1 MSEEKEL
8 QRDTV
13 RLLRAVMK
21 ISSALNDYDTIV
33 YEKRYFKYN
42 FKRVSTTWAKAMF
55 IHTAF
60 LMKELAKEDEK
71 LLAEVYTSLDEASK
85 GITAGDESRTALI
98 LMYAKLKSALADIDS
113 MEDSRNTFYPMFLH
127 EHTQRVI
134 NQANKQYLKLI
145 EIVDKDGNDINHLIN
160 FYNDLGVKLMHYSKD
175 GEQSGDTTVGVLD
188 SQE

>member
-1 MSEEKEL
+1 MTEEEKEL
-8 QRDTV
+8 NKDTV

-42 FKRVSTTWAKAMF
+42 FKRVSTTWAKATV

-85 GITAGDESRTALI
+85 GITAGDDSRTALI
-98 LMYAKLKSALADIDS
+98 LMYAKLISAMEDIDS
-113 MEDSRNTFYPMFLH
+113 MEDSRNTFYPMFLY
-127 EHTQRVI
+127 EHSRLATRE
-134 NQANKQYLKLI
+134 AMKQYGKLI
-145 EIVDKDGNDINHLIN
+145 EIKDKDGNDIRHLIN
-160 FYNDLGVKLMHYSKD
+160 FYNDLGVKLMHYNKD
-175 GEQSGDTTVGVLD
+175 E
-188 SQE
+188 

>member
-13 RLLRAVMK
+13 KLLRAVMK

-71 LLAEVYTSLDEASK
+71 LLAEVYMSLDESSK
-85 GITAGDESRTALI
+85 GITAGDDSRTALV
-98 LMYAKLKSALADIDS
+98 LMYAKLNSVLVDIDS
-113 MEDSRNTFYPMFLH
+113 MEDSRNTFYPMFLY
-127 EHTQRVI
+127 EHTKRVI
-134 NQANKQYLKLI
+134 DEVMKQYSKLI
-145 EIVDKDGNDINHLIN
+145 EIVDKEGNDINHLIN
-160 FYNDLGVKLMHYSKD
+160 FYNELGVKLMHYSKD
-175 GEQSGDTTVGVLD
+175 GDKSGDTTVGVLD